1 MQHRCDDLAYG
12 FGRDERMVEIVQ
24 AALFLRRNVLRQA
37 ADGIAA
43 GGVLHRKLLA
53 AERSCRQYQQGEE
66 KVSDFPGHSD
76 SFFRPQR

>member
-1 MQHRCDDLAYG
+1 
-12 FGRDERMVEIVQ
+12 MVEIVQ

-53 AERSCRQYQQGEE
+53 AERSCRQYQQGE
-66 KVSDFPGHSD
+66 
-76 SFFRPQR
+76 